1 MLRHALR
8 RLLWTLPTLIGISL
22 VTFFLLSFVPDPTDD
37 PTFAASLSEGAL
49 AHLRRERF
57 LDLPRFVNL
66 APVDVRIR
74 AARAAAAV
82 ASDDANAAGGRRELE
97 RLGGAALPYVLP
109 RFDSL
114 PPEQRTRLAL
124 ALAPTAQRMGLG
136 SRDEVTDPARAVA
149 FWSRLWDDRGVEFRQ
164 ASVRSAVNRLV
175 RYGSTTRVADL
186 VEFDTFALD
195 DVLAALRVPTDR
207 AEVDRARALTDL
219 AAHVTGRDDR
229 ISPSDDLESAR
240 ACVERWQAYWAVYR
254 SDFVAFTG
262 PTRVAA
268 VLLETRYG
276 KWALGAITQRFGRRL
291 DGGGAVLDEFAR
303 RAPTTLW
310 IVFAAIALA
319 YAAAIPLG
327 AISAAR
333 RGHRLEL
340 LIACVV
346 LGLYVVPTAVIAVLL
361 RRVFGAD
368 STGIFGAALTLSLAL
383 IAAPTGQQR
392 GALAATLTTDYVV
405 AARARGA
412 TLTRATLVHGLR
424 NALLPVLTLAALEA
438 PMALGGAFVAERVF
452 GLHGLGEAT
461 IDAVRS
467 RDTGWLMALSIA
479 SAGLAAVFVI
489 LSDLLCTL
497 LDVRLGPAM
506 MNRKRSA

>member
-37 PTFAASLSEGAL
+37 PAFAASLSTDAL
-49 AHLRRERF
+49 AHLRRARF
-57 LDLPRFVNL
+57 LDLPRFINL

-74 AARAAAAV
+74 AARAAIAV
-82 ASDDANAAGGRRELE
+82 ADGDAGADDGRRELE

-109 RFDSL
+109 RFDAL

-124 ALAPTAQRMGLG
+124 ALAPIAQRMGLG
-136 SRDEVTDPARAVA
+136 TRDEVTDPNRAAA

-164 ASVRSAVNRLV
+164 ASVRSAVSRLV

-186 VEFDTFALD
+186 IELDTFALD
-195 DVLAALRVPTDR
+195 DVLGALRVPTDR
-207 AEVDRARALTDL
+207 AEIDRARALTDV

-229 ISPSDDLESAR
+229 IAPSDDGDAAR
-240 ACVERWQAYWAVYR
+240 ACVERWQAFWAVYR
-254 SDFVAFTG
+254 SDYVPFTG
-262 PTRVAA
+262 PARVAA

-276 KWALGAITQRFGRRL
+276 KWALGALTQRFGRRM
-291 DGGGAVLDEFAR
+291 DGGAVLDELLAR
-303 RAPTTLW
+303 TPTTLA

-346 LGLYVVPTAVIAVLL
+346 LGLYAVPTAVIAVLL
-361 RRVFGAD
+361 RGVFGA
-368 STGIFGAALTLSLAL
+368 SSAGIFGAALTLSLAL

-392 GALAATLTTDYVV
+392 SALAATLTTDYVV

-412 TLTRATLVHGLR
+412 TFTRATLVHGLR
-424 NALLPVLTLAALEA
+424 NALLPVVTLAALEG

-452 GLHGLGEAT
+452 ELHGLGEAT
-461 IDAVRS
+461 IAAVRD
-467 RDTGWLMALSIA
+467 RDTGWLMALSI
-479 SAGLAAVFVI
+479 SAAGMAAVFVL
-489 LSDLLCTL
+489 LSDLGGAMI
-497 LDVRLGPAM
+497 DHRLGAASVA
-506 MNRKRSA
+506 RKGSA

>member
-1 MLRHALR
+1 
-8 RLLWTLPTLIGISL
+8 
-22 VTFFLLSFVPDPTDD
+22 
-37 PTFAASLSEGAL
+37 
-49 AHLRRERF
+49 
-57 LDLPRFVNL
+57 
-66 APVDVRIR
+66 
-74 AARAAAAV
+74 
-82 ASDDANAAGGRRELE
+82 
-97 RLGGAALPYVLP
+97 
-109 RFDSL
+109 
-114 PPEQRTRLAL
+114 
-124 ALAPTAQRMGLG
+124 
-136 SRDEVTDPARAVA
+136 
-149 FWSRLWDDRGVEFRQ
+149 
-164 ASVRSAVNRLV
+164 
-175 RYGSTTRVADL
+175 VADL
-186 VEFDTFALD
+186 VELDTFALD
-195 DVLAALRVPTDR
+195 DVLAALHVPTDR
-207 AEVDRARALTDL
+207 AEIDHARALIDV

-229 ISPSDDLESAR
+229 IAPGDDGDAAR

-254 SDFVAFTG
+254 SDFIALTG
-262 PTRVAA
+262 PSRVAA

-276 KWALGAITQRFGRRL
+276 KWALGAVTQRFGQSR
-291 DGGGAVLDEFAR
+291 GGGAVLDELAR
-303 RAPTTLW
+303 RAPTTLG

-319 YAAAIPLG
+319 YAAAVPLG

-361 RRVFGAD
+361 RRVFGEG
-368 STGIFGAALTLSLAL
+368 SSGIFAAALTLSLAL

-392 GALAATLTTDYVV
+392 SALAATLTTDYVV

-412 TLTRATLVHGLR
+412 TMTRAALVHGLR

-452 GLHGLGEAT
+452 HLHGLGEAT
-461 IDAVRS
+461 IEAVRS

-479 SAGLAAVFVI
+479 SAGLAAIFVI
-489 LSDLLCTL
+489 LSDLLCSL

>member
-37 PTFAASLSEGAL
+37 PTFAASVDADAL
-49 AHLRRERF
+49 THLRRERF

-74 AARAAAAV
+74 AARAASAV
-82 ASDDANAAGGRRELE
+82 ADDREGADEGRRELA

-109 RFDSL
+109 RFDAL

-136 SRDEVTDPARAVA
+136 SREEVTDPGRAVA

-186 VEFDTFALD
+186 VELDTFALD
-195 DVLAALRVPTDR
+195 DVLGALRVPTDR
-207 AEVDRARALTDL
+207 AEIDRARALTDV
-219 AAHVTGRDDR
+219 AAHVTGREDR
-229 ISPSDDLESAR
+229 ISPGDDRDAAR

-254 SDFVAFTG
+254 SDFVALTG
-262 PTRVAA
+262 PARLAA

-276 KWALGAITQRFGRRL
+276 KWALGAVTQRFGRRE
-291 DGGGAVLDEFAR
+291 GGGAVLDEFGR
-303 RAPTTLW
+303 RAPTTLG

-340 LIACVV
+340 VIACVV
-346 LGLYVVPTAVIAVLL
+346 LGFYVVPTAVVAVIL
-361 RRVFGAD
+361 RRLFGAD
-368 STGIFGAALTLSLAL
+368 SAGIFAAALTLSFAL

-412 TLTRATLVHGLR
+412 TMTRAALVHGLR

-452 GLHGLGEAT
+452 NLHGLGEAT
-461 IDAVRS
+461 IEAVRS

-479 SAGLAAVFVI
+479 SAALAAIFVI
-489 LSDLLCTL
+489 LSDLLGSF

>member
-22 VTFFLLSFVPDPTDD
+22 ITFFLLSFVPDPTDD
-37 PTFAASLSEGAL
+37 PTFAATLSSDAL
-49 AHLRRERF
+49 AHRRRERF

-66 APVDVRIR
+66 APVDVRVR
-74 AARAAAAV
+74 AARAARAV
-82 ASDDANAAGGRRELE
+82 ADGDEDADEGRRELE

-109 RFDSL
+109 RFDAL

-124 ALAPTAQRMGLG
+124 SLAPTALRMGLAH
-136 SRDEVTDPARAVA
+136 RDEATDPVHAVA

-175 RYGSTTRVADL
+175 RYGATTRVADL
-186 VEFDTFALD
+186 AELDTFALD
-195 DVLAALRVPTDR
+195 DVLAALRVPTNR
-207 AEVDRARALTDL
+207 AEIDRARALVDV

-229 ISPSDDLESAR
+229 IAPTDDREAAR

-262 PTRVAA
+262 PSRVAA

-276 KWALGAITQRFGRRL
+276 KWALGAVTQRFGRRVS
-291 DGGGAVLDEFAR
+291 GGAVLDELVL
-303 RAPTTLW
+303 RAPTTLA

-340 LIACVV
+340 GIACVV
-346 LGLYVVPTAVIAVLL
+346 LGFCAVPTAVVAVIL
-361 RRVFGAD
+361 RRVFGPDAA
-368 STGIFGAALTLSLAL
+368 GILPAAVTLAL
-383 IAAPTGQQR
+383 ALMAAPTGQQR
-392 GALAATLTTDYVV
+392 SALAAALTADYIT
-405 AARARGA
+405 AAQARGA
-412 TLTRATLVHGLR
+412 TVTRVVLVHGLR
-424 NALLPVLTLAALEA
+424 NTLLPVLTLAALEG

-452 GLHGLGEAT
+452 DLHGLGEAT
-461 IDAVRS
+461 IAAVRD
-467 RDTGWLMALSIA
+467 RDTGWLMALSISA
-479 SAGLAAVFVI
+479 AGLAAVFVL
-489 LSDLLCTL
+489 LSDLGGATL
-497 LDVRLGPAM
+497 DPRLGAGSIA
-506 MNRKRSA
+506 RKGSA

>member
-37 PTFAASLSEGAL
+37 PTFAASVSADTL
-49 AHLRRERF
+49 AHLKRERF

-74 AARAAAAV
+74 ATRAAV
-82 ASDDANAAGGRRELE
+82 AVAEANEGDDAGRRELE

-109 RFDSL
+109 RFDAL

-136 SRDEVTDPARAVA
+136 SRDEVTDPARAAA

-164 ASVRSAVNRLV
+164 ASVRSAVSRLV

-186 VEFDTFALD
+186 VELDTFALD
-195 DVLAALRVPTDR
+195 DVLGALRVPTDR
-207 AEVDRARALTDL
+207 AEIDRARVLTDV

-229 ISPSDDLESAR
+229 ISPGDDGDAAR
-240 ACVERWQAYWAVYR
+240 ACVERWQTYWAVYR
-254 SDFVAFTG
+254 SDFIALTG
-262 PTRVAA
+262 PARVAA

-276 KWALGAITQRFGRRL
+276 KWALGAVTQRFGPSR
-291 DGGGAVLDEFAR
+291 GGGAVLDELAR

-346 LGLYVVPTAVIAVLL
+346 LGLYVVPTAVIAVVL
-361 RRVFGAD
+361 RRVFGEGSA
-368 STGIFGAALTLSLAL
+368 GIFAAALTLSLAL

-392 GALAATLTTDYVV
+392 SALAATLTTDYIV

-412 TLTRATLVHGLR
+412 TMTRATLVHGLR

-438 PMALGGAFVAERVF
+438 PMALSGAFVAEHVF
-452 GLHGLGEAT
+452 NLHGLGEAT
-461 IDAVRS
+461 IEAVRS

-479 SAGLAAVFVI
+479 SAALAAVFVI
-489 LSDLLCTL
+489 LSDLLCSL